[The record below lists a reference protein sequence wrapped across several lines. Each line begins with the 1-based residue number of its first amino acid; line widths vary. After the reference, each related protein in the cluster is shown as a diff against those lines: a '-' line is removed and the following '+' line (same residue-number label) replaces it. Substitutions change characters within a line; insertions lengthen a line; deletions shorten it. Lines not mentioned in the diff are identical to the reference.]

1 MRVFKITGHVIDS
14 KTQLGVKGLR
24 VEAWDN
30 DLIISD
36 LVGGTTTGDG
46 GIFRIQFYESYF
58 KELFLD
64 RRPDLFFKIFR
75 GDNLIK
81 DTKDSVIWNVD
92 REDIEVTIEVENSE
106 GTITPEVVSSKEVE
120 TRSILQ
126 ATYTPRKPRP
136 EESPSKVS
144 KGLEKGAFFSY
155 LAPSEEELD
164 ELTECYTQEL
174 KEGAAD
180 TMAKKKD
187 LKTTEVISTAI
198 SETGRINVLRS
209 ARLFAKLEVDALCR
223 VAQDLVG
230 LRKTALDTISGTHKT
245 ILEEY
250 SKTKTA
256 PPIPGATVK
265 ELMDWAI
272 KNNVETKSAHKTIEL
287 GSSLSLNLQKTELD
301 NFKTLASRQIT
312 RLRKR
317 VDECEESLAAEHIG
331 YLHLEKMS
339 LTPAGIERGRLVHS
353 VPLSPG
359 EEVNIRQREWSRTSE
374 EFERIV
380 TDYLEE
386 FSEEGVTEKTELA
399 QSVNSQK
406 QHSNAFNTAVSTSG
420 EAWGFS
426 ITASVGYNASESASK
441 SEQITRNHTRELTS
455 KASSR
460 SKQEHKIS
468 FRVASARETEDET
481 VQRIKNPFP
490 DRATRVDYYQ
500 LIRKWQVDLY
510 RYGIRLTYDI
520 AIPEP
525 GSGLL
530 AIIREIQRLQEELT
544 RPFELEKLLGINA
557 SEISLN
563 VQDDNYYGKI
573 VLEHGITLAENPPPL
588 YDGISIEFLEDYP
601 QFHECQSGSGS
612 QWTPSNRV
620 SKLITKDVKPG
631 YEVSS
636 DQAASI
642 RITDRWRTAGG
653 DCYTYRYRIKELSR
667 GDHLFSMI
675 GGRND
680 DFNEPPAEYYER
692 DPANWDEDNQT
703 WKDDIKA
710 WIYRIN
716 EYNGWAGLK
725 DSVSINI
732 IVWDMVWVG
741 FSIQIPIRLQPAVE
755 QEWKQKIWNQIYE
768 FMIAR
773 YYEKRQLLK
782 ERLAELTEK
791 LGVQDALS
799 LRKKEREEV
808 MKGVLRFLIC
818 PNDFEFFPDNIFQA
832 GDKDKDFDKV
842 LYELETTGLL
852 KNEGFRGDLLE
863 HGKMIKFLHHAIE
876 WENMLYFLYP
886 YFWTHPTRWE
896 FKKYLDHPDP
906 MHRAFLKAGSAR
918 VVLTIRPGFEDAFLA
933 FINTGDMNDLPPS
946 PYLEIGQEFKNY
958 ANTNYPGIPPANPV
972 DNYRPLLYP
981 KQKQAWEDMQLI
993 MRLLDEYRMRPYK
1006 KQRQAWRSIQK
1017 IMEFVYLYH
1026 EQNDEYPASLAV
1038 LADYFEDEPVPRLD
1052 PWGFEYVYIHPGIHG
1067 DFDVASYGADQEPG
1081 GEGEN
1086 EDITSWRDWEGG
1098 EYPSSLEE
1106 LRNSFEV
1113 EEPVEEHVPMVD
1125 PWGNPYVYTCPG
1137 IHSDYDLASYGK
1149 DGEPGG
1155 EGEDADITSWAEAS
1169 LIGQW
1174 FEYTPTSAL
1183 DIAFDE
1189 TMPKQ

>member
-1 MRVFKITGHVIDS
+1 MRVFKIFGHVIDS
-14 KTQLGVKGLR
+14 KTKRGIKGLR
-24 VEAWDN
+24 VEVWDK
-30 DLIISD
+30 DLFVSD

-46 GIFRIQFYESYF
+46 GIFRIQFDESYF

-75 GDNLIK
+75 GDKLIK
-81 DTKDSVIWNVD
+81 DTKDSVLWNVD
-92 REDIEVTIEVENSE
+92 REDIEMTIEVEDSE

-126 ATYTPRKPRP
+126 ATYTPRKPKP
-136 EESPSKVS
+136 EESLAKVS
-144 KGLEKGAFFSY
+144 RGLEKGAFFSY
-155 LAPSEEELD
+155 LAPSHEELD
-164 ELTECYTQEL
+164 ELTKRYTEEL
-174 KEGAAD
+174 KKGAAD
-180 TMAKKKD
+180 RTAKEKD
-187 LKTTEVISTAI
+187 LKTTEIISTAI
-198 SETGRINVLRS
+198 SKTGLINVLRS
-209 ARLFAKLEVDALCR
+209 AKLFAKLEVDTLCR

-230 LRKTALDTISGTHKT
+230 LRKAALDTISEAHKT
-245 ILEEY
+245 IIEKY
-250 SKTKTA
+250 TKASPPKKAA
-256 PPIPGATVK
+256 PPTPGATVK
-265 ELMDWAI
+265 DLMDWAI

-287 GSSLSLNLQKTELD
+287 GKSLSLNLQKIALN
-301 NFKTLASRQIT
+301 NFKALASRHIN
-312 RLRKR
+312 RLRNR

-331 YLHLEKMS
+331 YLHLERMS
-339 LTPAGIERGRLVHS
+339 FTPAGIERGRLVHS

-406 QHSNAFNTAVSTSG
+406 QHSNAFNTSVSTSG

-481 VQRIKNPFP
+481 VQRIKNPFL

-530 AIIREIQRLQEELT
+530 SKIVEINDIRNQLEKELEFKVTLEKSEDTPEDYLVLDDTTYTEIAEKYGGAFVEKPPCKQDEIGAFKTEDLSEEPEEVWDRVRAFTIEVEVPEDCIVNGIYPIVHCQGMEWPWWLSIYAGVGRGGRIYRNSPPEHGHYDPENPYNAENPYTEWNGWSGKLAFLVTARRMARFHVEIRVQLRRLDVSYQSWRLKAFRTIRDAAQAQYYENRQILKERLARLQEEL
-544 RPFELEKLLGINA
+544 GA
-557 SEISLN
+557 
-563 VQDDNYYGKI
+563 
-573 VLEHGITLAENPPPL
+573 
-588 YDGISIEFLEDYP
+588 
-601 QFHECQSGSGS
+601 
-612 QWTPSNRV
+612 
-620 SKLITKDVKPG
+620 
-631 YEVSS
+631 
-636 DQAASI
+636 
-642 RITDRWRTAGG
+642 
-653 DCYTYRYRIKELSR
+653 
-667 GDHLFSMI
+667 
-675 GGRND
+675 
-680 DFNEPPAEYYER
+680 
-692 DPANWDEDNQT
+692 
-703 WKDDIKA
+703 
-710 WIYRIN
+710 
-716 EYNGWAGLK
+716 
-725 DSVSINI
+725 
-732 IVWDMVWVG
+732 
-741 FSIQIPIRLQPAVE
+741 
-755 QEWKQKIWNQIYE
+755 
-768 FMIAR
+768 
-773 YYEKRQLLK
+773 
-782 ERLAELTEK
+782 
-791 LGVQDALS
+791 QDALS

-818 PNDFEFFPDNIFQA
+818 PNDFEFFPDDIFQPE
-832 GDKDKDFDKV
+832 DIEKDKDIEEV

-852 KNEGFRGDLLE
+852 KNEGFREDLLV
-863 HGKMIKFLHHAIE
+863 HGETIKFLHHAIE

-906 MHRAFLKAGSAR
+906 MHCAFLKAGSAR

-946 PYLEIGQEFKNY
+946 PYLEIGQEFRNY

-981 KQKQAWEDMQLI
+981 KQKQAWEELQFI
-993 MRLLDEYRMRPYK
+993 MKLLEEYRELPYPNQK
-1006 KQRQAWRSIQK
+1006 RVWEDMKVIMNFLEKHRQ
-1017 IMEFVYLYH
+1017 EEGVYPPTL
-1026 EQNDEYPASLAV
+1026 EALVQ
-1038 LADYFEDEPVPRLD
+1038 YFPNETIPITD
-1052 PWGFEYVYIHPGIHG
+1052 PWGNNYVYTYPGIHERY
-1067 DFDVASYGADQEPG
+1067 DLVSYGEDGQPG
-1081 GEGEN
+1081 GEDEN
-1086 EDITSWRDWEGG
+1086 ADITSWDEQ
-1098 EYPSSLEE
+1098 YPETLDILEE
-1106 LRNSFEV
+1106 YFPDETIPRK
-1113 EEPVEEHVPMVD
+1113 D
-1125 PWGNPYVYTCPG
+1125 PWGNNYIYNYPG
-1137 IHSDYDLASYGK
+1137 THGKYDLLSYGK

-1183 DIAFDE
+1183 DIRFDE
-1189 TMPKQ
+1189 SIPQS